1 MKMVW
6 FLLLMV
12 FLNGIISNGV
22 GTNVSSRPSV
32 VNIGAIFSFNSTI
45 GKVAKFALEA
55 AVQDVNSDPT
65 VLGGTKLKLRTQD
78 TNFSGFGA
86 IMEGTS
92 FVIIPLIC
100 SLYEL
105 ANSYFR

>member
-1 MKMVW
+1 MKMKMKMGW
-6 FLLLMV
+6 FLFFMV
-12 FLNGIISNGV
+12 LLNGIIISNGV

-65 VLGGTKLKLRTQD
+65 VLGGTKLKLTTQD

-86 IMEGTS
+86 IMEG
-92 FVIIPLIC
+92 I
-100 SLYEL
+100 
-105 ANSYFR
+105 